1 MIRLLCETNIYQE
14 SLVSFFVIATIVGFI
29 LIYVDKKRLKEH
41 IARSNEL
48 LYPNDTERVE
58 EKKKKKKTEELKE
71 FEYNGRIK
79 DKTLIICAFLCCGLG
94 ELVGMLVYRHKWYK
108 KSFKI
113 GMPIIA
119 LLNIAFFVLM
129 YFAFMEMGA
138 DGSIFWTA

>member
-29 LIYVDKKRLKEH
+29 LIYVDKKRSKEH

-48 LYPNDTERVE
+48 ISPHSADIVE
-58 EKKKKKKTEELKE
+58 EKKKNEKTDNLKE

-94 ELVGMLVYRHKWYK
+94 ELIGMLVFRHKWYK
-108 KSFKI
+108 NSFKI
-113 GMPIIA
+113 GMPIIS

>member
-29 LIYVDKKRLKEH
+29 LIYVDKKRSKEH

-48 LYPNDTERVE
+48 ISPHSADVVE
-58 EKKKKKKTEELKE
+58 EKKKNEKTDNLKE

-94 ELVGMLVYRHKWYK
+94 ELIGMLVFRHKWYK
-108 KSFKI
+108 NSFKI
-113 GMPIIA
+113 GMPIIS